1 MEKREREHEFS
12 HECVFVSLG
21 VAFVCGDWGCGEGF
35 YLRFAKRRERVSAWK
50 MARRKDEKK
59 KKKTYNRPTE
69 PIHHPFEIKMI
80 ACPVTERST
89 KVRRDGG
96 AVGEEDREEV
106 GEDWEGLRGK
116 YVSMESEGEGGVLTS
131 SSHFLDHTVSK
142 Q

>member
-1 MEKREREHEFS
+1 MHLRFAGC
-12 HECVFVSLG
+12 CVRMRGLG
-21 VAFVCGDWGCGEGF
+21 LWRGF
-35 YLRFAKRRERVSAWK
+35 LSAFAKRRERVSPWK
-50 MARRKDEKK
+50 TARRKDEK

-96 AVGEEDREEV
+96 AVGEEDGEEV
-106 GEDWEGLRGK
+106 GEDRKGLRGK
-116 YVSMESEGEGGVLTS
+116 YISMESEEEGRVLTS
-131 SSHFLDHTVSK
+131 SSHFLDHAVSK